1 MSKLKAAFFSKT
13 DAVEVVEV
21 DIPTDVVT
29 YTQQSLTDAQK
40 EQARTNIG
48 AGTYSKPS
56 GGIPSSDMASA
67 VQTSLGKADTALQSF
82 TETDPTVPSWAKQSS
97 KPSYNFSEIGSK
109 PTTLSGYGITDAK
122 IQNGTITLGSNTI
135 TPLTSFTETDPTVP
149 SWAKQST
156 KPTYTAQEVGAL
168 PSSTP
173 IPSNIND
180 LSDVT
185 TGTPSDGDVLTYD
198 SATGKWVADEPQGGG
213 ATVLTQAEYDALVTK
228 DPDTLYVVRPDDN
241 SIYMVMTHLSTTL
254 DIVEV
259 GDGWDIS
266 DLTNNPPSSFY
277 YIYGGLMDVNI
288 WFPFDE
294 TGPSTWTLSG
304 NTLTQSLSGGGL
316 LVIYTLT
323 DGIPTSATFSA
334 I

>member
-1 MSKLKAAFFSKT
+1 MGFLDNTGLGHFMSKLKAAFFSKT

-29 YTQQSLTDAQK
+29 YTQQSLTEAQK
-40 EQARTNIG
+40 AQARTNIG
-48 AGTYSKPS
+48 AGTSDFS
-56 GGIPSSDMASA
+56 GSFG
-67 VQTSLGKADTALQSF
+67 ALS
-82 TETDPTVPSWAKQSS
+82 
-97 KPSYNFSEIGSK
+97 NK

-122 IQNGTITLGSNTI
+122 IQSGTITLGSNTI

-213 ATVLTQAEYDALVTK
+213 ATILTQAEYDALQTK
-228 DPDTLYVVRPDDN
+228 DADTLYIVRPDDN
-241 SIYMVMTHLSTTL
+241 SIYMVMTPLSTTL

-277 YIYGGLMDVNI
+277 YIVGGLMDVNM

-304 NTLTQSLSGGGL
+304 NTLTQSLSGGGMY
-316 LVIYTLT
+316 VIYTLT
-323 DGIPTSATFSA
+323 DGIPTSATFSL
-334 I
+334 